1 MNSNCSFKDIHK
13 HWILKSSFLN
23 NLIVIRVSFFYCEE
37 KQIERKINKI
47 NIVKTLIKV
56 FKLKQIANKSTIRN
70 LTELN
75 LTYPKRII
83 ALVLEWKKKQQQ
95 TKFISLF

>member
-1 MNSNCSFKDIHK
+1 M
-13 HWILKSSFLN
+13 
-23 NLIVIRVSFFYCEE
+23 IRVSFFYCEE

-83 ALVLEWKKKQQQ
+83 ALVLE
-95 TKFISLF
+95 